1 MSTKSTLLNVGIT
14 TETLK
19 HFITEYTSLQEYNKT
34 SLLKHIIFIKSNFTI
49 HCLTNIL
56 AKERNL
62 KRFLAYISLAIIF
75 SFVLYSFDGLSLKNF
90 LDVKLEI
97 EETCSS
103 YPVICK
109 GFFCILYVIIV
120 SASIPLATVLSI
132 FSGILFGVFQ
142 GALLSTLSATC
153 GAIFCFILV
162 RYFLKSFLHNQN
174 TQSFDTFQKMII
186 KNGVFYLFAIRMIPV
201 FPFYLVNVFM
211 AFTPIKVLP
220 YGLVTLIG
228 IAPMT
233 IAYVYFGSQINKIHH
248 VSEILSPKI
257 LVIFCLLGL
266 IPLILR
272 YAFNY
277 FFKK

>member
-1 MSTKSTLLNVGIT
+1 V
-14 TETLK
+14 
-19 HFITEYTSLQEYNKT
+19 
-34 SLLKHIIFIKSNFTI
+34 
-49 HCLTNIL
+49 
-56 AKERNL
+56 KERNL
-62 KRFLAYISLAIIF
+62 KRFLAYIFLAIIF
-75 SFVLYSFDGLSLKNF
+75 SLVLYSFDGLSLKNF
-90 LDVKLEI
+90 LDAKLEI

-103 YPVICK
+103 YPFICR

-142 GALLSTLSATC
+142 GALLSTLSATF

-174 TQSFDTFQKMII
+174 TRSFDTFQKMII

-211 AFTPIKVLP
+211 AFTPIKVIP

-266 IPLILR
+266 TPLILR
-272 YAFNY
+272 YVFNY

>member
-1 MSTKSTLLNVGIT
+1 
-14 TETLK
+14 
-19 HFITEYTSLQEYNKT
+19 
-34 SLLKHIIFIKSNFTI
+34 
-49 HCLTNIL
+49 
-56 AKERNL
+56 
-62 KRFLAYISLAIIF
+62 
-75 SFVLYSFDGLSLKNF
+75 
-90 LDVKLEI
+90 
-97 EETCSS
+97 
-103 YPVICK
+103 
-109 GFFCILYVIIV
+109 
-120 SASIPLATVLSI
+120 
-132 FSGILFGVFQ
+132 
-142 GALLSTLSATC
+142 
-153 GAIFCFILV
+153 
-162 RYFLKSFLHNQN
+162 
-174 TQSFDTFQKMII
+174 MII

-233 IAYVYFGSQINKIHH
+233 IAYVYFGSQINKIRH

>member
-1 MSTKSTLLNVGIT
+1 M
-14 TETLK
+14 TED
-19 HFITEYTSLQEYNKT
+19 TSLQENNITY
-34 SLLKHIIFIKSNFTI
+34 LLNHIIFIKSNFAI
-49 HCLTNIL
+49 HSLTNIL
-56 AKERNL
+56 LKERNL

-75 SFVLYSFDGLSLKNF
+75 SLVLYSFDGLSLKNF
-90 LDVKLEI
+90 LDAKLEI
-97 EETCSS
+97 EETCYS
-103 YPVICK
+103 YPVICR
-109 GFFCILYVIIV
+109 GFFCILYIIIV
-120 SASIPLATVLSI
+120 SASIPMATVLSI

-142 GALLSTLSATC
+142 GALLSILSATF

-162 RYFLKSFLHNQN
+162 RYFLKSFLQNQN
-174 TQSFDTFQKMII
+174 TASFETFQKMVM

-211 AFTPIKVLP
+211 AFTPIKVIP

-233 IAYVYFGSQINKIHH
+233 MAYVYFGSQINKIRH

-257 LVIFCLLGL
+257 LVIFCLIG
-266 IPLILR
+266 ITPIILR
-272 YAFNY
+272 YVFNY